1 MRKKTLALLLVVSC
15 TLSMAACGESGNGGT
30 SVSGENGAGD
40 ELAQESHREEEAAD
54 EKHEEG
60 TKEEGADKKAV
71 TPPSGLSNDLYDFQ
85 ISIDG
90 TVYRFPMWYSEF
102 EALGWEFLGDP
113 TETLDADER
122 GFNAM
127 WMKDGIQVGTSFFN
141 PSVNTI
147 PYSESIVWNIYLNS
161 LPLIYCDWD
170 IILPGGIQWKVS
182 GYDDIIA
189 AYGTP
194 YHEVESSVSYHLT
207 YGDDSHHQ
215 VSLNVSKEED
225 VLEEIEIINL
235 EELDGL
241 DNSVNS
247 EVPDFVKA
255 YQAPESLSDD
265 FNAFTLQLEDVVY
278 TLPCPVSVLLE
289 NGFTVDTAKSD
300 DELGA
305 GAAGS
310 VALRYDD
317 LTLYAEVKNH
327 ADYATM
333 IENCFIVEL
342 EASIF
347 NNAGFDIVFP
357 GSIKIGDSESALRQ
371 ALKEVDYEKAKDG
384 DYTYYWMEDR
394 DKSVLETYTFIV
406 SDGRIILMDMRY
418 TEKPNY

>member
-1 MRKKTLALLLVVSC
+1 MKKKTLALLLAISC
-15 TLSMAACGESGNGGT
+15 TLSMAACGESGNGET
-30 SVSGENGAGD
+30 SASGENGARD
-40 ELAQESHREEEAAD
+40 KLAKEFNGEEDAVGGKSEEE
-54 EKHEEG
+54 
-60 TKEEGADKKAV
+60 TKTERADKKAAI
-71 TPPSGLSNDLYDFQ
+71 PPSELSDDLYDFQ

-90 TVYRFPMWYSEF
+90 TVYRFPMWYSDF
-102 EALGWEFLGDP
+102 ETLGWEFLGDP

-147 PYSESIVWNIYLNS
+147 PYSESIVWNIYLTS
-161 LPLIYCDWD
+161 LPLINCDWD

-194 YHEVESSVSYHLT
+194 SHEVESSISYHLT

-235 EELDGL
+235 EELKGL
-241 DNSVNS
+241 DNSVN
-247 EVPDFVKA
+247 EAVPDIVKA
-255 YQAPESLSDD
+255 YQAPVSLSDD
-265 FNAFTLQLEDVVY
+265 FNVYTVQLENVVY

-300 DELGA
+300 DELGS

-310 VALRYDD
+310 VALHYNDR
-317 LTLYAEVKNH
+317 TLYAEVKNH
-327 ADYATM
+327 ADYATT

-342 EASIF
+342 ETSIF

-357 GSIKIGDSESALRQ
+357 GNIKIGDSESALKQ
-371 ALKEVDYEKAKDG
+371 ALKGMDYKKDKDG

-406 SDGRIILMDMRY
+406 SDGRVILMNMRY
-418 TEKPNY
+418 TEKPEY